1 MHYNETDRDVCTCL
15 YCISPD
21 EKGEDT
27 TQPQRSRLVN
37 DFLQE
42 LCHLSLGAGGSGAY
56 TESVSPAWSQANVAE
71 FGRVEGQGGYGLGC
85 STLLQDSVGKYFS
98 NVCFEQS
105 IHCAK
110 LLPHVSGAL
119 LSPDNFSHEIRLL
132 GKQPEHAC
140 YKEQT
145 VTTNATGKGG
155 TGQKQGPGKK
165 G

>member
-1 MHYNETDRDVCTCL
+1 M
-15 YCISPD
+15 
-21 EKGEDT
+21 
-27 TQPQRSRLVN
+27 TQPQWSHLVN

-42 LCHLSLGAGGSGAY
+42 LCHLSLGAGGSGAH
-56 TESVSPAWSQANVAE
+56 TESVSPAWSLAKFAE
-71 FGRVEGQGGYGLGC
+71 FERGEGQGDDGLGC
-85 STLLQDSVGKYFS
+85 STLLHDSVGEYFS
-98 NVCFEQS
+98 NVRFEQS

-132 GKQPEHAC
+132 GKQLEHAC

-145 VTTNATGKGG
+145 TTTYATGKGG
-155 TGQKQGPGKK
+155 AGQKQGPGKQ